1 MAAACSSLRW
11 RVAVLV
17 ALLLFSLLDQV
28 GGFHVRMFSQTGRR
42 GSLASGVLVKKIEEE
57 ESTIK
62 KMSAGGKKTKTE
74 SSWRE
79 KQRQKEMVPMSSAS
93 AEDALSN
100 PQLSLLEEEEEIE
113 VEVPHAQD
121 SNTAAAMEPI
131 MASDMDAAA
140 TLQFIDAMK
149 GGVDNMEALFDGPG
163 SSGSKERADRDRQR
177 EQGQGQWVNPMDG
190 VLRVPKKDP
199 MSGGVLPPEVV
210 FFGEPRKPPPVAT
223 AGRVEYHST
232 LLMWARHGNVVP
244 RDSAERLRSVFPKG
258 AQEKGAERLRLAAAG
273 LSYGVIYSAW
283 TAVMEDLEEAKRFIA
298 VNLDL
303 VPPKMFLR
311 AITAKKLA
319 AQSRG
324 DVPEMRRLMHVRSK
338 YILASDQLF
347 FPLNIERLKAETR
360 VMTYLARDELRTFSA
375 PWDEVECS
383 LHMTSLMAARLHWD
397 RRAEIKLEQIKEVV
411 ANTVEYMREKTYNNL
426 MSTVFRKPALT
437 SQTYNNASVNI
448 QTLMPALYAK
458 VAPEVKVLH
467 ETYEM
472 VREGRFDDVRRHV
485 EGVVCPREGLS
496 LDELK
501 FRLRLFDATVSNI
514 QVRAAF
520 ICLPPLPP
528 IHKLT
533 SPSFSLYR
541 ASTTSRCRGCARK
554 CTACSAPRLRPR
566 HCISGTLTT
575 STRATAS
582 RPTSPTR
589 SRRSSRTTSASATRA
604 TPFPTFGCKS

>member
-1 MAAACSSLRW
+1 MDPRSLRW
-11 RVAVLV
+11 RVAILV
-17 ALLLFSLLDQV
+17 ALFFCFLLDQ
-28 GGFHVRMFSQTGRR
+28 GEGFHVRIFSQTGQR
-42 GSLASGVLVKKIEEE
+42 GGLASGVFVKKIEDE

-62 KMSAGGKKTKTE
+62 KKSEGGKKSKSE
-74 SSWRE
+74 SNWRE
-79 KQRQKEMVPMSSAS
+79 KQRQKELVPMSLAS
-93 AEDALSN
+93 AEDEFSSPTA
-100 PQLSLLEEEEEIE
+100 SLME
-113 VEVPHAQD
+113 VELDEDAPHAQD
-121 SNTAAAMEPI
+121 SKAVMEPI
-131 MASDMDAAA
+131 MASDVDAAA

-149 GGVDNMEALFDGPG
+149 SGVDSMEALFDGPG

-177 EQGQGQWVNPMDG
+177 EEGQRMNPMDG

-244 RDSAERLRSVFPKG
+244 RDSVERLRSVFPKG
-258 AQEKGAERLRLAAAG
+258 AQEKGAERLRLSGVG
-273 LSYGVIYSAW
+273 LSYGLIYSAW

-397 RRAEIKLEQIKEVV
+397 RRAEIKLGQIKEVV

-426 MSTVFRKPALT
+426 MTTVFRKPALT
-437 SQTYNNASVNI
+437 SQTYTNASVNI
-448 QTLMPALYAK
+448 MTLMPALYAK

-467 ETYEM
+467 ETYDM
-472 VREGRFDDVRRHV
+472 VREGRLDDVRRHI

-496 LDELK
+496 LEELK
-501 FRLRLFDATVSNI
+501 LRLRLFDATVSNI
-514 QVRAAF
+514 QVR
-520 ICLPPLPP
+520 
-528 IHKLT
+528 
-533 SPSFSLYR
+533 
-541 ASTTSRCRGCARK
+541 
-554 CTACSAPRLRPR
+554 PRLHLNAP
-566 HCISGTLTT
+566 HPPHP
-575 STRATAS
+575 STRLLCA
-582 RPTSPTR
+582 
-589 SRRSSRTTSASATRA
+589 
-604 TPFPTFGCKS
+604 